1 MTEIISSLKGIFQ
14 GDGLSVIWFI
24 LSVNPLSHLLKRLK
38 GYAAGNE
45 RNINITHIFFVDDLK
60 LYAGTTNNLK
70 KLLDFVTT
78 FSKDID
84 MKFGVDKCAY
94 IKISLGSINVPTLRL
109 VRENKQT
116 AKYPLKGT
124 IIQPVANGDTYKY
137 LGQDEDIAYVGEV
150 NK

>member
-1 MTEIISSLKGIFQ
+1 M
-14 GDGLSVIWFI
+14 
-24 LSVNPLSHLLKRLK
+24 
-38 GYAAGNE
+38 
-45 RNINITHIFFVDDLK
+45 
-60 LYAGTTNNLK
+60 
-70 KLLDFVTT
+70 
-78 FSKDID
+78 
-84 MKFGVDKCAY
+84 
-94 IKISLGSINVPTLRL
+94 PTLRL

>member
-24 LSVNPLSHLLKRLK
+24 LSVNPLLHLLKRLK

-78 FSKDID
+78 FSKDTD

-94 IKISLGSINVPTLRL
+94 IKISAG
-109 VRENKQT
+109 KQT
-116 AKYPLKGT
+116 NSKVPFERNNYPT
-124 IIQPVANGDTYKY
+124 CSQRWY
-137 LGQDEDIAYVGEV
+137 L
-150 NK
+150 